1 MILIMMMMMI
11 IMMTMTM
18 TMMMMMIMIMIIIII
33 CNNVIYTTEEGPTS
47 LDEISVRAGNN
58 QFPKVPLF
66 PYQILT
72 MTKLSL

>member
-11 IMMTMTM
+11 MMM
-18 TMMMMMIMIMIIIII
+18 TMMMMMIIIII

-66 PYQILT
+66 PYQILK